1 MRNKAQ
7 EPTDVVAPMGRGSPT
22 LLPSGCLAVHASSPH
37 SPPSISSG
45 RAGLGWLGVA
55 GACDVKSTEEDAG

>member
-1 MRNKAQ
+1 M
-7 EPTDVVAPMGRGSPT
+7 APMGRGSPT
-22 LLPSGCLAVHASSPH
+22 LLPSGCLAVRASSPH

-55 GACDVKSTEEDAG
+55 GACDMKSTEEDAG